1 MHSVHRSDKQIYDC
15 DSEACDPIYKQIV
28 DRLEKTKC
36 HAHISGYFIKQITYS
51 KLDRGSEALQNF
63 AMASDAGL
71 APRVQKVLWQAS
83 KKRIVIL
90 CEKCRPAA
98 AADSA
103 LLVEFF
109 EKMGGMGILRVGI
122 EPGDLV
128 TPDRS
133 NSVLCCSWPSSLTAG
148 LAKTL
153 SGDVD
158 PARIT
163 FLNMVSAATG
173 VKINT
178 EALARF
184 VPLDQKRNSETF
196 SSLLVHTAFTLP
208 NTQRIRKA
216 MEYVTPKK
224 NM

>member
-1 MHSVHRSDKQIYDC
+1 MQSVQRSDKQIYDC

-36 HAHISGYFIKQITYS
+36 HTYLSRYFIKQITYS

-98 AADSA
+98 VDDSPQ
-103 LLVEFF
+103 LCEFF
-109 EKMGGMGILRVGI
+109 EKMGGMGILRVGV
-122 EPGDLV
+122 EPADLV
-128 TPDRS
+128 TPGSS
-133 NSVLCCSWPSSLTAG
+133 NSVLCCSWPSPLTAG

-163 FLNMVSAATG
+163 FLNMVSAASG
-173 VKINT
+173 VKINVET
-178 EALARF
+178 LARY
-184 VPLDQKRNSETF
+184 VPVGQKRKSETF
-196 SSLLVHTAFTLP
+196 SSLLVHTPSFTLP
-208 NTQRIRKA
+208 KTRRVGQALK
-216 MEYVTPKK
+216 YVSPPK
-224 NM
+224 